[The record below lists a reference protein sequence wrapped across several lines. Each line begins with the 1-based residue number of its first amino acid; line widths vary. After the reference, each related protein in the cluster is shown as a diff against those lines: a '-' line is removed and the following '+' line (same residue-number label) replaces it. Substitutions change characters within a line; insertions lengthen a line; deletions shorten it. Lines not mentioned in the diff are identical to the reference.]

1 MKNLQFHNFIWALI
15 NLIIFFWGSIVIGA
29 VFNSITIAS
38 TLAILTTAI
47 IFVLFL
53 FIKHIINSK
62 FNLY

>member
-15 NLIIFFWGSIVIGA
+15 NLIIFFFSSIVIGA